1 MCAAGGLGWS
11 CGFARPLGR
20 AANATACQGYGTRWE
35 ARDAA
40 VYIPARWRALY
51 PKVSRR
57 HREGGGQAKAEIRA
71 CRVCL
76 DEGEGQL
83 NGALSLQSVNNW
95 GKGRDQDR
103 PEWRH
108 TLEPFFAVWHPYW
121 PADDQEPMIRYPR
134 RTMATTCSK
143 RP

>member
-71 CRVCL
+71 CKPARVTR
-76 DEGEGQL
+76 QRAA
-83 NGALSLQSVNNW
+83 NQQA
-95 GKGRDQDR
+95 R
-103 PEWRH
+103 PGLT
-108 TLEPFFAVWHPYW
+108 TL
-121 PADDQEPMIRYPR
+121 
-134 RTMATTCSK
+134 K
-143 RP
+143 